1 MGFYNNQG
9 FLEVDKELGFI
20 AACRRALIVIGI
32 GLGGIL

>member
-1 MGFYNNQG
+1 MGFITIKA